1 MVKKIIED
9 ILSLDDVAAKLIN
22 AGKDVLVDTSRKML
36 TEMVENLTR
45 IDKSKIGF
53 TFNLNDDTEII
64 TDCYEKVHEEL
75 NQINREDFFEI
86 VVKGLKSFLKR
97 IFNIGG
103 NNDGIFTIF
112 NGRKNAFETKTDRT
126 PSEVPNK
133 EGKLRHLPI
142 FRQIRKSI
150 VD

>member
-9 ILSLDDVAAKLIN
+9 ILSLDDVTTKLIN

-36 TEMVENLTR
+36 TEMVDNLTR
-45 IDKSKIGF
+45 VDKSKIGF
-53 TFNLNDDTEII
+53 TFNLNDDNEISSE
-64 TDCYEKVHEEL
+64 CYEKVHKEL

-103 NNDGIFTIF
+103 NSDGIFTIF

-126 PSEVPNK
+126 TNEVQNK
-133 EGKLRHLPI
+133 EGKLRLLPI
-142 FRQIRKSI
+142 FR
-150 VD
+150 